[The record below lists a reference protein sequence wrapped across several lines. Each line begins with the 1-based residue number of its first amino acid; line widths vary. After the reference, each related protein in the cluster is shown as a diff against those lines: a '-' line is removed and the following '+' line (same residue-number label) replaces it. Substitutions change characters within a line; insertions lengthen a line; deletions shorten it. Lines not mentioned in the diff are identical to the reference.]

1 MAEHVTD
8 ITLAI
13 QISEVER
20 EIKMRRQVYDGLV
33 ARGKMTNAKADR
45 GIRVMESVLD
55 TLRSLQ
61 GTSQGALLETLRSSI
76 HEEPAE

>member
-1 MAEHVTD
+1 MAEHVTG

-76 HEEPAE
+76 HEEPSE